1 MAKAE
6 QRISDIEEWDKVAK
20 EALTQA
26 LENQDA
32 LQAKL
37 TELEARSCQN
47 NLRIYGVPEESEESN
62 LSEFVMELIKSE
74 VGPPVADMDIG
85 IQRCHRA
92 LAPKPPK
99 DAPTSSLVIRFLE
112 FRVSP
117 HGERKMFAMREKG
130 FILINISLLRYRREE
145 GHIWGY

>member
-1 MAKAE
+1 
-6 QRISDIEEWDKVAK
+6 
-20 EALTQA
+20 
-26 LENQDA
+26 
-32 LQAKL
+32 
-37 TELEARSCQN
+37 
-47 NLRIYGVPEESEESN
+47 
-62 LSEFVMELIKSE
+62 MELIKSE

-145 GHIWGY
+145 GHIWGYWESSKRKESVSKRHIWLSWRCFLTAVTRSMRARQRQLQTWRREDSLWKTLRSQTLPRRSGGD

>member
-1 MAKAE
+1 MQSIDNEIRALGSDLKSEMSGFRLSFRSDMEKEFNEFKREINLKTPGSYRWATIARVAKAE

-62 LSEFVMELIKSE
+62 LS
-74 VGPPVADMDIG
+74 
-85 IQRCHRA
+85 
-92 LAPKPPK
+92 
-99 DAPTSSLVIRFLE
+99 
-112 FRVSP
+112 
-117 HGERKMFAMREKG
+117 
-130 FILINISLLRYRREE
+130 
-145 GHIWGY
+145 